1 MCKLRL
7 LHLISRGPKLLSSPL
22 RGVPVAVDVPNFEAQ
37 FARFRDDLYLRHG
50 DAPFSSFWKG
60 AAKAWEGYK
69 LPLRDLALTRL
80 DPASWSEGAIGSG
93 NILEGAI
100 SAIEIGDREQYR
112 NNLLAWDGRF
122 GPASAA
128 HAPLL
133 AARTDPKRRRAM
145 ERWLYEAFVTRED
158 DAALFEAFRGLAGDG
173 YPLAAYLFFLIDAD
187 RFAPIGPQTFDAAF
201 GLLGIDLT
209 TSGRCS
215 WDNYRQFNDA
225 LDAIQVCLA
234 QKPRLTGARHI
245 DAHSFCWM
253 LIKMEEVA
261 SGRGKAG
268 AVRYAGART
277 KHLFRMAYTAAQTA
291 AASGKRY
298 TATRKDKEIH
308 HDAQE
313 LQAVIS
319 RLLKEQS
326 DLCAL
331 TNLPLQWPE
340 EGDDPA
346 FFASLDR
353 IDSSGHYA
361 DGNLQVVCRFANG
374 WKSDTADGEF
384 RRLLAIVREVKTQRD
399 VS

>member
-1 MCKLRL
+1 M
-7 LHLISRGPKLLSSPL
+7 
-22 RGVPVAVDVPNFEAQ
+22 PVEIPDFEAQ
-37 FARFRDDLYLRHG
+37 FARFRNDLYLRHG
-50 DAPFSSFWKG
+50 DAPFTSFGTG

-69 LPLRDLALTRL
+69 LPLRDFALTKL
-80 DPASWSEGAIGSG
+80 DPASWSEAAIGSG
-93 NILEGAI
+93 AILERTI
-100 SAIEIGDREQYR
+100 SAIEIGDREQHR

-133 AARTDPKRRRAM
+133 AARADLKQRRAV
-145 ERWLYEAFVTRED
+145 ERWLYEAFVTRADEP
-158 DAALFEAFRGLAGDG
+158 ALFEAFRALAGDG

-187 RFAPIGPQTFDAAF
+187 QFAPIGPQTFDAAF

-215 WDNYRQFNDA
+215 WENYRQFNDA
-225 LDAIQVCLA
+225 LDTIRVRLA
-234 QKPRLTGARHI
+234 RKPGLAGARHI

-261 SGRGKAG
+261 TGRGKAG

-277 KHLFRMAYTAAQTA
+277 KHILRMAYTAARTA
-291 AASGKRY
+291 AASGKQY

-308 HDAQE
+308 HGAQE
-313 LQAVIS
+313 LQAIIS
-319 RLLKEQS
+319 RLLKEQG

-346 FFASLDR
+346 LFASLDR
-353 IDSSGHYA
+353 IDSSGHYS
-361 DGNLQVVCRFANG
+361 DGNLQVVCRFVNG

-384 RRLLAIVREVKTQRD
+384 RRLLAIVTAGQALA
-399 VS
+399 